1 MNYNKLSNMAGR
13 SMIEMLG
20 VLAIIGVLSVGG
32 IAAFSQML
40 SRYKITQTYEQIN
53 AIAAKLS
60 AVGSEAA
67 SYDGLDN
74 KAAIKFGAI
83 PKEAIVDAE
92 EGTLENLFKGEIQ
105 IIPGQFN
112 SNVASMSYI
121 IVYSN
126 LPKDACM
133 HLATQDW
140 GRKGSSFLNMIIM
153 NTTKTSKIKD
163 FQGWI
168 KLFSTGGSNSATNTA
183 ISLWLAKDMPMT
195 PVAATKNCS
204 QCEKKNCTLAFTFN

>member
-40 SRYKITQTYEQIN
+40 ERYKITQTYEQIN

-67 SYDGLDN
+67 SYEGLNN

-83 PKEAIVDAE
+83 PKEAIANASN
-92 EGTLENLFKGEIQ
+92 GTLTNLFHGDIN
-105 IIPGQFN
+105 ITPAG
-112 SNVASMSYI
+112 MSYI
-121 IVYSN
+121 ISYDG
-126 LPKDACM
+126 LPKEACIY
-133 HLATQDW
+133 LATQDW
-140 GRKGSSFLNMIIM
+140 GTKSSTFQMIGAGDNQNFKTDLLDDGAGDINAAKKYAILPAEKTPMSPVDAAKGCNCSS
-153 NTTKTSKIKD
+153 
-163 FQGWI
+163 
-168 KLFSTGGSNSATNTA
+168 SNSC
-183 ISLWLAKDMPMT
+183 I
-195 PVAATKNCS
+195 VA
-204 QCEKKNCTLAFTFN
+204 LRFN

>member
-40 SRYKITQTYEQIN
+40 ERYKITQTYEQIN

-67 SYDGLDN
+67 SYDGLSN

-83 PKEAIVDAE
+83 PKEAIVNANT
-92 EGTLENLFKGEIQ
+92 GKLENLFHGD
-105 IIPGQFN
+105 IIIMP
-112 SNVASMSYI
+112 SNMSYI
-121 IVYSN
+121 IFYRG
-126 LPKDACM
+126 LPRDACIY
-133 HLATQDW
+133 LATQDW
-140 GRKGSSFLNMIIM
+140 GTKSS
-153 NTTKTSKIKD
+153 
-163 FQGWI
+163 
-168 KLFSTGGSNSATNTA
+168 
-183 ISLWLAKDMPMT
+183 
-195 PVAATKNCS
+195 
-204 QCEKKNCTLAFTFN
+204 TFNKIGVTSIAGFQQILLPAMHADREDEQGEVRDNAYAILPANKTPMSPIDAAKGCSCSTYNTCIVALKFN